1 MRPLEDEERA
11 LLELVRDADDPSDE
25 DRARV
30 RAALAQRLGAVAGL
44 GTAAGAGVAASV
56 GSSAKAAVAAAGT
69 GGGLGAGATSG
80 VAAGGT
86 LAVKLIGVAVVAAS
100 AMGGGA
106 AAVHHAR
113 HTPVALIAPSHPA
126 THRHQPRVARDE
138 GSAPPLP
145 LAQGGLEGR
154 GEGSDPPLPLAQGG
168 LEGRGE
174 GQPLSGA
181 VRPGDAPHLAPA
193 APASPGGRGN
203 DRDADR
209 ALEPPTTAPARAPR
223 SVARRA
229 APAAAPASALNL
241 PTLADEARL
250 VHEGVAALRT
260 GEPGRALTLFDAHA
274 ALYPRGALAE
284 ERAAERV
291 FALVDLGR
299 AAEARAAAA
308 EFLRAHPASPLA
320 ARVRARL
327 HALDA
332 AR

>member
-11 LLELVRDADDPSDE
+11 LLELARDADDPSDE

-44 GTAAGAGVAASV
+44 GTAAGAGLAASV
-56 GSSAKAAVAAAGT
+56 GSSAKAAVAVTGA
-69 GGGLGAGATSG
+69 GGGVGAAATSG
-80 VAAGGT
+80 AVAGGT

-100 AMGGGA
+100 AVGGGA

-113 HTPVALIAPSHPA
+113 HTPVALTAPAHSI
-126 THRHQPRVARDE
+126 THRRHA
-138 GSAPPLP
+138 
-145 LAQGGLEGR
+145 
-154 GEGSDPPLPLAQGG
+154 SDLPLPLAQGG

-181 VRPGDAPHLAPA
+181 VRAEDVPHPAPA
-193 APASPGGRGN
+193 APASPRGRGK
-203 DRDADR
+203 DLPLPLGQGGLEGRGEGQPPALPPAHSAHR
-209 ALEPPTTAPARAPR
+209 ASITPSLPSTPSRPT
-223 SVARRA
+223 
-229 APAAAPASALNL
+229 L

-250 VHEGVAALRT
+250 VHEGVAALRA
-260 GEPGRALTLFDAHA
+260 GEASRALTLFDAHA

-291 FALVDLGR
+291 LALADLGR
-299 AAEARAAAA
+299 AAEARAAAD

-320 ARVRARL
+320 ARVRARVR
-327 HALDA
+327 ALDVG
-332 AR
+332 R